1 MTYFTALAASTRHSR
16 AGGNHGACDGLAAL
30 GINWTVKYY
39 LRSRPVTDSSRI
51 SLFAVV
57 AAALLALALA
67 FMAVSIKTGL
77 LQFRD
82 SDRVVSVKGLAERE
96 VQADLALWPI
106 NFSVTGDS
114 LDVLQGDIETQQD
127 VIRSYLLLKGFA
139 ENDLQLSMP
148 KITDQ
153 HVNLYGANMPPQRY
167 RAEVTVLV
175 RTADIQRVKSGMQSV
190 GELVKSGV
198 ALTQS
203 YEHQPQFLF
212 TQLNAIKP
220 EMIAEATRE
229 ARAAAGQF
237 ARDAGA
243 EVGSIRRASQGYFSI
258 EDVDQYTPQTK
269 KVRVVTSVDYIL
281 R

>member
-1 MTYFTALAASTRHSR
+1 MS
-16 AGGNHGACDGLAAL
+16 
-30 GINWTVKYY
+30 
-39 LRSRPVTDSSRI
+39 DSSRI
-51 SLFAVV
+51 SFFAVV

-82 SDRVVSVKGLAERE
+82 ADRVVSVKGLAERTVE
-96 VQADLALWPI
+96 ADLALWPI
-106 NFSVTGDS
+106 NFTVLGDG
-114 LDVLQGDIETQQD
+114 LDALQSDIETQQNL
-127 VIRSYLLLKGFA
+127 IRSFLLLKGFA
-139 ENDLQLSMP
+139 EGELQLAMP

-153 HVNLYGANMPPQRY
+153 HANLYGSNMPPQRY

-175 RTADIQRVKSGMQSV
+175 RTGNIEQVKSGMQSV

-203 YEHQPQFLF
+203 YEHQPQFIF
-212 TQLNAIKP
+212 TELNSIKP
-220 EMIAEATRE
+220 EMIAQATQE
-229 ARAAAGQF
+229 ARAAADQF

-258 EDVDQYTPQTK
+258 EDVDPYTPEIK

>member
-1 MTYFTALAASTRHSR
+1 MS
-16 AGGNHGACDGLAAL
+16 
-30 GINWTVKYY
+30 
-39 LRSRPVTDSSRI
+39 DSSRI
-51 SLFAVV
+51 SFFAVV
-57 AAALLALALA
+57 AAALLALA

-82 SDRVVSVKGLAERE
+82 ADRVVSVKGLAERTVE
-96 VQADLALWPI
+96 ADLALWPI
-106 NFSVTGDS
+106 NFTVLGDG
-114 LDVLQGDIETQQD
+114 LDALQSDIETQQNL
-127 VIRSYLLLKGFA
+127 IRSFLLLKGFA
-139 ENDLQLSMP
+139 EHELQLAMP

-153 HVNLYGANMPPQRY
+153 HANLYGSNMPPQRY

-175 RTADIQRVKSGMQSV
+175 RTGNIEQVKSGMQSV

-203 YEHQPQFLF
+203 YEHQPQFIF
-212 TQLNAIKP
+212 TELNSIKP
-220 EMIAEATRE
+220 EMIAQATQE
-229 ARAAAGQF
+229 ARAAADQF

-258 EDVDQYTPQTK
+258 EDVDPYTPEIK

>member
-1 MTYFTALAASTRHSR
+1 MS
-16 AGGNHGACDGLAAL
+16 
-30 GINWTVKYY
+30 
-39 LRSRPVTDSSRI
+39 DSSRI
-51 SLFAVV
+51 SFFAVV

-82 SDRVVSVKGLAERE
+82 ADRVVSVKGLAERTVE
-96 VQADLALWPI
+96 ADLALWPI
-106 NFSVTGDS
+106 NFTVLGDG
-114 LDVLQGDIETQQD
+114 LDALQSDIETQQNL
-127 VIRSYLLLKGFA
+127 IRSFLLLKGFA
-139 ENDLQLSMP
+139 EHELQLAMP

-153 HVNLYGANMPPQRY
+153 HVNLYGSNMPPQRY

-175 RTADIQRVKSGMQSV
+175 RTGNIEQVKSGMQSV

-203 YEHQPQFLF
+203 YEHQPQFIF
-212 TQLNAIKP
+212 TELNSIKP
-220 EMIAEATRE
+220 EMIAQATQE
-229 ARAAAGQF
+229 ARAAADQF

-258 EDVDQYTPQTK
+258 EDVDPYTPEIK

>member
-1 MTYFTALAASTRHSR
+1 MS
-16 AGGNHGACDGLAAL
+16 
-30 GINWTVKYY
+30 
-39 LRSRPVTDSSRI
+39 DSSRI

-82 SDRVVSVKGLAERE
+82 ADRVVSVKGLAERE
-96 VQADLALWPI
+96 VEADLALWPI
-106 NFSVTGDS
+106 NFTVLGDG
-114 LDVLQGDIETQQD
+114 LDALQSDIETQQNL
-127 VIRSYLLLKGFA
+127 IRSFLLLKGFA
-139 ENDLQLSMP
+139 ESDLQLAMP

-153 HVNLYGANMPPQRY
+153 HANLYGSNMPPQRY

-175 RTADIQRVKSGMQSV
+175 RTGNIEQIKSGMQSV

-203 YEHQPQFLF
+203 YEHQPQFIF
-212 TQLNAIKP
+212 TQLNSIKP
-220 EMIAEATRE
+220 EMIALATQE
-229 ARAAAGQF
+229 ARAAADQF

-258 EDVDQYTPQTK
+258 EDVDPYTPEIK

>member
-1 MTYFTALAASTRHSR
+1 M
-16 AGGNHGACDGLAAL
+16 
-30 GINWTVKYY
+30 
-39 LRSRPVTDSSRI
+39 TDSSRV
-51 SLFAVV
+51 SFFAVV

-82 SDRVVSVKGLAERE
+82 ADRVVSVKGLAERT
-96 VQADLALWPI
+96 VAADLALWPI
-106 NFSVTGDS
+106 NFTVMGDS
-114 LDVLQGDIETQQD
+114 LDVLQSDIETQQD
-127 VIRSYLLLKGFA
+127 LIRSFLLLKGFA
-139 ENDLQLSMP
+139 EADLQLSMP

-153 HVNLYGANMPPQRY
+153 HANLYGSNMPPQRY

-175 RTADIQRVKSGMQSV
+175 RTSDIDKVRSGMQSV

-203 YEHQPQFLF
+203 YEHQPQFIF
-212 TQLNAIKP
+212 TQLNSIKP
-220 EMIAEATRE
+220 EMIALATQE
-229 ARAAAGQF
+229 ARAAADQF

-258 EDVDQYTPQTK
+258 EDVDPYTPEIK
-269 KVRVVTSVDYIL
+269 KVRVVTSVDYSL

>member
-1 MTYFTALAASTRHSR
+1 MS
-16 AGGNHGACDGLAAL
+16 
-30 GINWTVKYY
+30 
-39 LRSRPVTDSSRI
+39 DSSRI
-51 SLFAVV
+51 SFFAVV

-82 SDRVVSVKGLAERE
+82 ADRVVSVKGLAERE

-106 NFSVTGDS
+106 NFTVLGDG
-114 LDVLQGDIETQQD
+114 LDALQSDIETQQNL
-127 VIRSYLLLKGFA
+127 IRSFLLLKGFA
-139 ENDLQLSMP
+139 EDDLQLAMP

-153 HVNLYGANMPPQRY
+153 HANLYGSNMPPQRY

-175 RTADIQRVKSGMQSV
+175 RTGDIEQVKSGMQSV

-203 YEHQPQFLF
+203 YEHQPQFIF
-212 TQLNAIKP
+212 TELNSIKP
-220 EMIAEATRE
+220 EMIALATQE
-229 ARAAAGQF
+229 ARAAADQF

-258 EDVDQYTPQTK
+258 EDVDPYTPEIK

>member
-1 MTYFTALAASTRHSR
+1 MTD
-16 AGGNHGACDGLAAL
+16 N
-30 GINWTVKYY
+30 
-39 LRSRPVTDSSRI
+39 SRI
-51 SLFAVV
+51 SLVALI
-57 AAALLALALA
+57 AAALMALALA

-82 SDRVVSVKGLAERE
+82 SDKVVSVKGLAERE

-106 NFSVTGDS
+106 NFSVVGNS
-114 LDVLQGDIETQQD
+114 LDTLQADIEAQQD
-127 VIRSYLLLKGFA
+127 LIRSYLLLKGFA
-139 ENDLQLSMP
+139 DRDLQLSMP

-153 HVNLYGANMPPQRY
+153 HANLYGSNMPPERY

-175 RTADIQRVKSGMQSV
+175 RTADIQRVKNGMQSV

-212 TQLNAIKP
+212 TKLNDIKP

-258 EDVDQYTPQTK
+258 EDVDQYTPETK

>member
-1 MTYFTALAASTRHSR
+1 MS
-16 AGGNHGACDGLAAL
+16 
-30 GINWTVKYY
+30 
-39 LRSRPVTDSSRI
+39 DSSKV
-51 SLFAVV
+51 SLFAVI

-82 SDRVVSVKGLAERE
+82 ADKVVSVKGLAERTVE
-96 VQADLALWPI
+96 ADLALWPI
-106 NFSVTGDS
+106 NFTVLGDG
-114 LDVLQGDIETQQD
+114 LDALQSQIETQQD
-127 VIRSYLLLKGFA
+127 LIRSFLLLKGFA
-139 ENDLQLSMP
+139 ESDMQLSMP

-153 HVNLYGANMPPQRY
+153 HANLYGSSPPPQRY
-167 RAEVTVLV
+167 RAEVTVLI
-175 RTADIQRVKSGMQSV
+175 RTGNIEQVKSGMQSV

-203 YEHQPQFLF
+203 YEHQPQFIF

-229 ARAAAGQF
+229 ARAAADQF
-237 ARDAGA
+237 AHDAGA

-258 EDVDQYTPQTK
+258 EDVDQYTPETK

>member
-1 MTYFTALAASTRHSR
+1 
-16 AGGNHGACDGLAAL
+16 
-30 GINWTVKYY
+30 
-39 LRSRPVTDSSRI
+39 
-51 SLFAVV
+51 
-57 AAALLALALA
+57 
-67 FMAVSIKTGL
+67 MAVSIKTGL

-82 SDRVVSVKGLAERE
+82 ADRVVSVKGLAERTVE
-96 VQADLALWPI
+96 ADLALWPI
-106 NFSVTGDS
+106 NFTVLGDG
-114 LDVLQGDIETQQD
+114 LDALQSDIETQQNL
-127 VIRSYLLLKGFA
+127 IRSFLLLKGFA
-139 ENDLQLSMP
+139 EHELQLAMP

-153 HVNLYGANMPPQRY
+153 HANLYGSNMPPQRY

-175 RTADIQRVKSGMQSV
+175 RTGNIEQVKSGMQSV

-203 YEHQPQFLF
+203 YEHQPQFIF
-212 TQLNAIKP
+212 TELNSIKP
-220 EMIAEATRE
+220 EMIAQATQE
-229 ARAAAGQF
+229 ARAAADQF

-258 EDVDQYTPQTK
+258 EDVDPYTPEIK

>member
-1 MTYFTALAASTRHSR
+1 
-16 AGGNHGACDGLAAL
+16 
-30 GINWTVKYY
+30 
-39 LRSRPVTDSSRI
+39 
-51 SLFAVV
+51 
-57 AAALLALALA
+57 
-67 FMAVSIKTGL
+67 MAVSIKTGL

-82 SDRVVSVKGLAERE
+82 ADRVVSVKGLAERTVE
-96 VQADLALWPI
+96 ADLALWPI
-106 NFSVTGDS
+106 NFTVMGDS
-114 LDVLQGDIETQQD
+114 LDALQGDIETQQD
-127 VIRSYLLLKGFA
+127 LIRSFLLLKGF
-139 ENDLQLSMP
+139 EEGDLQLSMP

-153 HVNLYGANMPPQRY
+153 HANLYGSNMPPQRY

-175 RTADIQRVKSGMQSV
+175 RTGDIERVKSGMQSV
-190 GELVKSGV
+190 GDLVKSGV

-203 YEHQPQFLF
+203 YEHQPQFIF

-220 EMIAEATRE
+220 EMIALATQE
-229 ARAAAGQF
+229 ARAAADQF

-258 EDVDQYTPQTK
+258 EDVDPYTPETK